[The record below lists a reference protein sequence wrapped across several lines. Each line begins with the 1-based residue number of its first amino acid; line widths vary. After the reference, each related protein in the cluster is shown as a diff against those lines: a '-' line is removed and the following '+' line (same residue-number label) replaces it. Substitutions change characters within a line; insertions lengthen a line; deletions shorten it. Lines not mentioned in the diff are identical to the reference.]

1 MDRIDSETERDRL
14 IAAAWSILE
23 RTDFAGLK
31 VQRVANQAGVSMRAF
46 YRHFADKDG
55 LLVVL
60 MREEMQR
67 SAPRLARVVAR
78 VDGPEAQVRAWITAL
93 VGAAADPARVH
104 RAQLFTQLTPLVGQ
118 HESLDDARKELWR
131 PLLGA
136 IEDGYVAGVFS
147 GGDPETDAMLVHD
160 LAGARLVAALTADG
174 TDSVAEL
181 IATTVTFALRA
192 LTGAAPRRGG

>member
-60 MREEMQR
+60 MLEEMQR

-78 VDGPEAQVRAWITAL
+78 VDSPEAQVGAWITAL

-104 RAQLFTQLTPLVGQ
+104 RARLFTELTPVVRRQ
-118 HESLDDARKELWR
+118 QSLDEAAQALWQ
-131 PLLGA
+131 PLLAA
-136 IEDGYVAGVFS
+136 IEAGYAAGVFG
-147 GGDPETDAMLVHD
+147 GGDPATDAKLVYD
-160 LAGARLVAALTADG
+160 LAGARLTAALTADG
-174 TDSVAEL
+174 TADIAEL
-181 IATTVTFALRA
+181 IEHTTGFALRA
-192 LTGAAPRRGG
+192 LTAGAPRRGG